1 MVVAVGVEQ
10 FQLQTECSPKNSKQP
25 MQHPNPHGSGNP
37 NGQSPSVPLTVYREL
52 AAELQATQAM
62 LDSLHAQNQQLS
74 QENQSLS
81 YQNQQLLS
89 EVHNVVH
96 SVFTLRQVADAL
108 EPSTTPAEI
117 SPHNS
122 NNPRRSEAL
131 PQLDRPQTDSA
142 PVNPSQDQDSVSN
155 LPPLYPNQAP
165 NRTSG
170 PTPNRTPQN
179 PSNRPRFSAVEFNAM
194 SDDFSAKGGL
204 WLLMAIFAIV
214 ITAFGAGYWF
224 MRPIYERL
232 LQQQQPQQQQ
242 QYFPN

>member
-1 MVVAVGVEQ
+1 
-10 FQLQTECSPKNSKQP
+10 

-81 YQNQQLLS
+81 YQNQQLLG
-89 EVHNVVH
+89 EVHNVVN
-96 SVFTLRQVADAL
+96 SVFTLRQVADSL
-108 EPSTTPAEI
+108 EPSNPPAEI

-122 NNPRRSEAL
+122 SNPRRSEAL
-131 PQLDRPQTDSA
+131 PQLDRPQSDPT
-142 PVNPSQDQDSVSN
+142 PVNPSQYQDSASN
-155 LPPLYPNQAP
+155 LPPLYPHQ
-165 NRTSG
+165 TSN
-170 PTPNRTPQN
+170 PTANPTANRTPQN
-179 PSNRPRFSAVEFNAM
+179 PSPRSRFSAVEFNAI
-194 SDDFSAKGGL
+194 SDEFSAKGGL
-204 WLLMAIFAIV
+204 WLLVAIFAIV

-232 LQQQQPQQQQ
+232 LQQQPQQQPQRQQQQQ

>member
-1 MVVAVGVEQ
+1 
-10 FQLQTECSPKNSKQP
+10 

-96 SVFTLRQVADAL
+96 SVFTLRQVADTL
-108 EPSTTPAEI
+108 EPSNPPAEI

-131 PQLDRPQTDSA
+131 PQLDRPQTDPT
-142 PVNPSQDQDSVSN
+142 PVNPSQSPDSASG
-155 LPPLYPNQAP
+155 LPPLYPHQ
-165 NRTSG
+165 TSSPTPSPTSS
-170 PTPNRTPQN
+170 PTPNRTAQTA
-179 PSNRPRFSAVEFNAM
+179 SNRPRFSTVEFNAM
-194 SDDFSAKGGL
+194 SDEFSAKGGL
-204 WLLMAIFAIV
+204 WLLVAIFAIV

-232 LQQQQPQQQQ
+232 LQQQPQQPPQQQQ
-242 QYFPN
+242 EYFPN